1 MNLAEIALRPG
12 RDPARAGH
20 PAFRDATGAVSN
32 AGFQAMVAALA
43 ADLASLGI
51 KPCDKVVFRMTN
63 SADFAA
69 AFLACVWLG
78 AVPVLQNS
86 QLGRSE
92 LEHIVNLSD
101 PALFLLADHM
111 RDDAAT
117 AGLRPS
123 VKRMVV
129 TGDGLIDLLKRNPLP
144 VRPRE
149 SGDPGPQRD
158 GSRHAALDSRLP
170 GNERLPLCF
179 DASPDTPA
187 FIVFTSGTTGKP
199 KGVVHA
205 HRWLEALGDSNRA
218 RVPPQ
223 KGDVI
228 LATGEW
234 SFISAL
240 GHNVLFPL
248 RNGTTGSIMED
259 RAAPER
265 ILQTIERD
273 RVTLLHSVA
282 TLYRRILATPGI
294 ESRHDLSSLRGAN
307 STGEPL
313 EDAVRKEW
321 QARFGCPIWEHYGI
335 SEAQMVIGDGPDI
348 PKKEG
353 STGRTWGARA
363 AVVDA
368 NLEALPPD
376 SVGTLAFGAD
386 YPGFFLGYLGDEAT
400 TRATLRGGWYVTSD
414 LARIDGDGY
423 VFIMGRADDC
433 FKSKGVLIAPREL
446 EDAILGLG
454 SFAEACVF
462 PIPDRE
468 IGNRIG
474 AALVLRPGAS
484 AGIADRAALA
494 TALSGRIAA
503 FKLPHSV
510 TVLDQLP
517 KNANGKTQRSQVA
530 DLALGS

>member
-1 MNLAEIALRPG
+1 MNLAEIALRLG

-20 PAFRDATGAVSN
+20 PAFLDSTGALSN
-32 AGFQAMVAALA
+32 AEFQAMVAALT
-43 ADLASLGI
+43 ADIAKLGI
-51 KPCDKVVFRMTN
+51 RPGDKVVFRMTN
-63 SADFAA
+63 TADFAA

-78 AVPVLQNS
+78 AIPVLQNS

-101 PALFLLADHM
+101 PALFLLAEHM

-117 AGLRPS
+117 AGLKPA
-123 VKRMVV
+123 VKRMIV
-129 TGDGLIDLLKRNPLP
+129 TAKGL
-144 VRPRE
+144 V
-149 SGDPGPQRD
+149 GMD
-158 GSRHAALDSRLP
+158 GSRSTPPAPTLP
-170 GNERLPLCF
+170 APF
-179 DASPDTPA
+179 DATRDTTC
-187 FIVFTSGTTGKP
+187 FVVFTSGTTGKP

-218 RVPPQ
+218 RVPVEP
-223 KGDVI
+223 GDVI

-265 ILQTIERD
+265 ILATIERD

-294 ESRHDLSSLRGAN
+294 ENRYDLSSLRGAN
-307 STGEPL
+307 SIGEPL

-321 QARFGCPIWEHYGI
+321 QARFGCPIWEHYGV
-335 SEAQMVIGDGPDI
+335 SEAQMVIGDGPNI

-363 AVVDA
+363 AVVDE
-368 NLEALPPD
+368 NLNAQPPD

-386 YPGFFLGYLGDEAT
+386 YPGFFLGYLGDEKT
-400 TRATLRGGWYVTSD
+400 TRAALRGGWYVTSD
-414 LARIDGDGY
+414 LARIDSDGY

-433 FKSKGVLIAPREL
+433 FKS
-446 EDAILGLG
+446 
-454 SFAEACVF
+454 
-462 PIPDRE
+462 
-468 IGNRIG
+468 
-474 AALVLRPGAS
+474 
-484 AGIADRAALA
+484 
-494 TALSGRIAA
+494 
-503 FKLPHSV
+503 
-510 TVLDQLP
+510 
-517 KNANGKTQRSQVA
+517 
-530 DLALGS
+530 

>member
-1 MNLAEIALRPG
+1 MNLAEIALQLA
-12 RDPARAGH
+12 RDPVRADH
-20 PAFRDATGAVSN
+20 PAFRAAGGAVSN
-32 AGFQAMVAALA
+32 AEFQQLVATFVAGLA
-43 ADLASLGI
+43 PRV
-51 KPCDKVVFRMTN
+51 KPGDKVVFRMTN
-63 SADFAA
+63 SAEFAA
-69 AFLACVWLG
+69 AFLACIWLG

-92 LEHIVNLSD
+92 LEHIVRLSD
-101 PALFLLADHM
+101 PALFLLAEATC
-111 RDDAAT
+111 DDPAT
-117 AGLRPS
+117 EGLNPDIA
-123 VKRMVV
+123 RMIV
-129 TGDGLIDLLKRNPLP
+129 TRDGLAELSGKAEAAETKSLP
-144 VRPRE
+144 
-149 SGDPGPQRD
+149 SAFDTSCD
-158 GSRHAALDSRLP
+158 TAA
-170 GNERLPLCF
+170 F
-179 DASPDTPA
+179 V
-187 FIVFTSGTTGKP
+187 VFTSGTTGKP

-223 KGDVI
+223 PGDVI

-259 RAAPER
+259 RASPER

-282 TLYRRILATPGI
+282 TLYRRILGTPGI
-294 ESRHDLSSLRGAN
+294 EQRYDLTSLRGAN

-335 SEAQMVIGDGPDI
+335 SEAQMVIGDGPNI

-353 STGRTWGARA
+353 STGKTWGARA
-363 AVVDA
+363 LVVDDTLSPQPA
-368 NLEALPPD
+368 D
-376 SVGTLAFGAD
+376 SAGTLAFGAD
-386 YPGFFLGYLGDEAT
+386 YPGFFIGYLGDEKQTQA
-400 TRATLRGGWYVTSD
+400 ALRGGLFVTSD
-414 LARIDGDGY
+414 LARIDADGY

-446 EDAILGLG
+446 EEAILGLG
-454 SFAEACVF
+454 QFEDACVF

-468 IGNRIG
+468 IGHRIG
-474 AALVLRPGAS
+474 AAVVPRGTAQQGL
-484 AGIADRAALA
+484 ADKAALSK
-494 TALSGRIAA
+494 ALTGRIAP
-503 FKLPHSV
+503 FKMPHQV
-510 TVLDQLP
+510 FVLERLP
-517 KNANGKTQRSQVA
+517 KNANGKTQRSEVA
-530 DLALGS
+530 RLTLAATSARPS

>member
-1 MNLAEIALRPG
+1 VNLAEIALRPG

-20 PAFRDATGAVSN
+20 PAFRDTAGAVSN
-32 AGFQAMVAALA
+32 ANFQAMVAALA

-51 KPCDKVVFRMTN
+51 KPGDKIVFRMTN

-117 AGLRPS
+117 AGLRPG
-123 VKRMVV
+123 VKRMIV
-129 TGDGLIDLLKRNPLP
+129 TGTGLEGMGLAGMAGQKSQASATALP
-144 VRPRE
+144 AP
-149 SGDPGPQRD
+149 
-158 GSRHAALDSRLP
+158 
-170 GNERLPLCF
+170 F
-179 DASPDTPA
+179 DASRDTPA
-187 FIVFTSGTTGKP
+187 FVVFTSGTTGKP

-294 ESRHDLSSLRGAN
+294 ENRHDLSSLRGAN

-363 AVVDA
+363 AVVDD
-368 NLEALPPD
+368 NLKALPPD

-474 AALVLRPGAS
+474 AALVLRSGAA

-494 TALSGRIAA
+494 TALSGRIAP

-530 DLALGS
+530 RLALGS

>member
-12 RDPARAGH
+12 RDRAHAGH
-20 PAFRDATGAVSN
+20 PAFHDAAGAVSN
-32 AGFQAMVAALA
+32 ADFQAMVAALS
-43 ADLASLGI
+43 ADLTKLGI
-51 KPCDKVVFRMTN
+51 KPGDKIVFRMTN

-78 AVPVLQNS
+78 AVPILQNS

-111 RDDAAT
+111 RGDAAT
-117 AGLRPS
+117 AGLRPD
-123 VKRMVV
+123 VKRMIV
-129 TGDGLIDLLKRNPLP
+129 TGMGLEGIGLTGMAGDKLQASATALP
-144 VRPRE
+144 AP
-149 SGDPGPQRD
+149 
-158 GSRHAALDSRLP
+158 
-170 GNERLPLCF
+170 F
-179 DASPDTPA
+179 DASRDTPA

-223 KGDVI
+223 PGDVI

-265 ILQTIERD
+265 TLQTIERD

-294 ESRHDLSSLRGAN
+294 ENRYDLSSLRGAN

-335 SEAQMVIGDGPDI
+335 SEAQMVIGDGPGI

-363 AVVDA
+363 AVVDED
-368 NLEALPPD
+368 LKALPPD
-376 SVGTLAFGAD
+376 SVGTLAFGA
-386 YPGFFLGYLGDEAT
+386 E
-400 TRATLRGGWYVTSD
+400 
-414 LARIDGDGY
+414 
-423 VFIMGRADDC
+423 
-433 FKSKGVLIAPREL
+433 
-446 EDAILGLG
+446 
-454 SFAEACVF
+454 
-462 PIPDRE
+462 
-468 IGNRIG
+468 
-474 AALVLRPGAS
+474 
-484 AGIADRAALA
+484 
-494 TALSGRIAA
+494 
-503 FKLPHSV
+503 
-510 TVLDQLP
+510 
-517 KNANGKTQRSQVA
+517 
-530 DLALGS
+530 